1 MNGPVSKPAR
11 CAIYTRKSSEHNLDL
26 AFSSL
31 DAQREACEAY
41 IKSQAHEG
49 WRLIPGRY
57 DDGAFSGASLDR
69 PALQQLLADVRAGG
83 IDIVLVYKV
92 DRLTRSLADFAK
104 LIELFDAHG
113 VSFVS
118 VTQSFNTSSSMGRLT
133 LNVLL
138 SFAQFERELIGE
150 RVRDKIAASK
160 RKGIWVGGPVP
171 LGYAAV
177 DKKILVVEAEAEAV
191 RTIFTQYLELGSIRA
206 LAEDLDRRRIR
217 SKPRRLSNGRTV
229 GGGRFGVGA
238 LAYLLK
244 NRFYVGEVVYRGE
257 VHRSEHEP
265 IVDSAL
271 FQAVQAKLAA
281 GAVARRCRLRGSHAL
296 LTGRVFDNAGN
307 RMSPTHANKG
317 GVRYRYYVSQAVL
330 QGRPQPSGLVS
341 RVPAAEIEALVI
353 TALRNHL
360 DASGGAEQLPD
371 DDRELVE
378 RYLERVTLTP
388 NHLVLRLRQI
398 FDPAQAH
405 DHDSANN
412 FPIASDTTITVPW
425 ISPVPTAVKGIIH
438 VPAHNTP
445 ITPSRRETLL
455 MAIAKARNW
464 ADELAHG
471 RVGSFAALARRE
483 GKVERQI
490 RLLVSLAFLS
500 PRIIS
505 GLLDGTAPAGLTVT
519 ALARALPWSWAE
531 QERRI
536 GLHCDYVLSGQ
547 QRRDW
552 HSTPCV
558 NGECMC

>member
-1 MNGPVSKPAR
+1 MNGPASKLAR
-11 CAIYTRKSSEHNLDL
+11 CAIYTRKSTEYNLEL
-26 AFSSL
+26 AFNSL

-41 IKSQAHEG
+41 IKSQAHDG

-69 PALQQLLADVRAGG
+69 PALQQLLADVRAGK

-104 LIELFDAHG
+104 LIELFDAHR

-177 DKKILVVEAEAEAV
+177 DKKILVVPTEAEAV
-191 RTIFTQYLELGSIRA
+191 RTIFARYLELGSVRA
-206 LAEDLDRRRIR
+206 LAQDLDRRGIR
-217 SKPRRLSNGRTV
+217 SKPRRRSNGRTV

-244 NRFYVGEVVYRGE
+244 NRFYIGEVVYRGE
-257 VHRSEHEP
+257 VHRGEHEP
-265 IVDSAL
+265 ILDSTL
-271 FQAVQAKLAA
+271 FEAVQAKLAA
-281 GAVARRCRLRGSHAL
+281 QAVARRCRLRGSPAL
-296 LTGRVFDNAGN
+296 LTGRLFDDRGN

-330 QGRPQPSGLVS
+330 QRKPPPPGLIR
-341 RVPAAEIEALVI
+341 RVPAAEIEALVVA
-353 TALRNHL
+353 ALRNHL
-360 DASGGAEQLPD
+360 DASGAAEPLPD
-371 DDRELVE
+371 NDRELLE
-378 RYLERVTLTP
+378 RHLERVTLTA
-388 NHLVLRLRQI
+388 NHLELRLRQSVE
-398 FDPAQAH
+398 PTQA
-405 DHDSANN
+405 HDSANN
-412 FPIASDTTITVPW
+412 SAGRPIASVTTIPW
-425 ISPVPTAVKGIIH
+425 SSPVPAAVKGTVH

-445 ITPSRRETLL
+445 MTPSRRDALL

-464 ADELAHG
+464 ADELVHG
-471 RVGSFAALARRE
+471 RVGSFAVLARRE
-483 GKVERQI
+483 GKVERHI
-490 RLLVSLAFLS
+490 RLLVPLAFLS
-500 PRIIS
+500 PRIVS
-505 GLLDGTAPAGLTVT
+505 GLLDGTAPAGLTIT

-531 QERRI
+531 QERSL
-536 GLHCDYVLSGQ
+536 GLHCD
-547 QRRDW
+547 
-552 HSTPCV
+552 
-558 NGECMC
+558 